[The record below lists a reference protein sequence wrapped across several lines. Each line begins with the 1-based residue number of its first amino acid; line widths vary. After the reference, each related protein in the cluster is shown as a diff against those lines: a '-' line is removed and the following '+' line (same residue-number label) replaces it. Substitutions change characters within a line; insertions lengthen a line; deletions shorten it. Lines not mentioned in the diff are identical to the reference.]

1 MLNAPFATIK
11 PGQITPPV
19 RCRSFALA
27 GLVFGLAVVGLTW
40 AGLGNALAYTNDRPD
55 LHHAL
60 TLVTWTGI
68 AVSLALLVFPIKALA
83 SMARSSNLVGQGQL
97 VAARLPAWTSRQTA
111 LAGMG
116 YATFWLVLVAGYL
129 FVTANDFAVQKAFL
143 NLEYLRRSAVL
154 VLSAARINLYITLGA
169 SVIILILSLALA
181 LMRLLPGSA
190 GRPIRLLAIAYVD
203 FFRAI
208 PTIIVL
214 YMVGFGLPLTK
225 LPWISQMDGI
235 WYAIIALSLSFS
247 AYVSELFRAAIE
259 SIHASQVA
267 AARSLGLSGYKTY
280 RHIIVPQAIR
290 QVIPPLLGFFIA
302 LQKDSALVLILGLMD
317 VFGQAR
323 FFSANFFNLSPVSL
337 VGILFLIVTIPQT
350 RLVDYL
356 IERQRR
362 RGGF

>member
-1 MLNAPFATIK
+1 MLNAPFAKIK

>member
-208 PTIIVL
+208 PTLIVL

>member
-1 MLNAPFATIK
+1 MLNAQLAASK
-11 PGQITPPV
+11 PGQIAPPV
-19 RCRSFALA
+19 QCRSFALTA
-27 GLVFGLAVVGLTW
+27 LAFGLAAVGLTW
-40 AGLGNALAYTNDRPD
+40 AGLSHALAYTTDRPD
-55 LHHAL
+55 LDRAL
-60 TLVTWTGI
+60 TLVAWAGT
-68 AVSLALLVFPIKALA
+68 AMSLALLVFPIRALA
-83 SMARSSNLVGQGQL
+83 YMARSSTLVGQGQL
-97 VAARLPAWTSRQTA
+97 VAARVPAWLSRQTA

-116 YATFWLVLVAGYL
+116 YATFWLVLVAGYV
-129 FVTANDFAVQKAFL
+129 FITANDFAVQKAFL
-143 NLEYLRRSAVL
+143 NFEYLSRSAAL

-169 SVIILILSLALA
+169 SVIILILSLTLA

-225 LPWISQMDGI
+225 LPWISQLDGI

-259 SIHASQVA
+259 SIHGSQVA
-267 AARSLGLSGYKTY
+267 AARSLGLSGFKTY

-337 VGILFLIVTIPQT
+337 VGVLFLIVTIPQT

-362 RGGF
+362 QGGP